1 MPKLHKNIF
10 ANSIYNVAPDGAVLD
25 RRNAR
30 QLYRSAV
37 SLALHKYN
45 IQK

>member
-25 RRNAR
+25 RRKA
-30 QLYRSAV
+30 QLDRSAV